1 MIVGGVVIG
10 HGFLDNVVLS
20 PGNNTVAIRAIVNIK
35 TLIQNLSTILTA
47 EANSLTNGNILISTS
62 GNSSVYNGLHI
73 PYYEAVLSN
82 LSLTGEMPVIKLL
95 IDTLQQYLGPNNTLI
110 TSALGAVNG
119 TRLLSA
125 ILRTLEGPTNSSSS
139 SLLSCILG

>member
-62 GNSSVYNGLHI
+62 GNSSIYNGLHI

-82 LSLTGEMPVIKLL
+82 LFLTVEMPVIKLL
-95 IDTLQQYLGPNNTLI
+95 IGTLQQYLGPNNTLI

>member
-82 LSLTGEMPVIKLL
+82 LFLTGEMPVIKLL

-125 ILRTLEGPTNSSSS
+125 ILRTFEGPTNSSSS